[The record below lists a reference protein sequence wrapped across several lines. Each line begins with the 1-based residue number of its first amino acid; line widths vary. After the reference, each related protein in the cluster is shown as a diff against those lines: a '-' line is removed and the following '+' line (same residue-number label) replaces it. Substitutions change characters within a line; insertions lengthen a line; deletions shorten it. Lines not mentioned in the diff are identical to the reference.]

1 MKPYQH
7 LRRIGACGPAVE
19 AMKEA
24 PTWEKVISM
33 NKDPEWSMWLIEKL
47 KLLDNKELRLL
58 ACRFVRKTPLA
69 DGRRVW
75 DLLTDERS
83 REAVRVAERYA
94 NGRASASELAAAR
107 AAAWAAAGYAAG
119 DAAGNAA
126 GAAAG
131 DAARGAAGDAAGD
144 AAGAAAGDAAGAAAG
159 AAARAAAGAAAG
171 AAARAAAGDA
181 AGAAA
186 WAYQAK
192 YISRKYGKRIADT
205 LNSKYPI
212 K

>member
-47 KLLDNKELRLL
+47 KLLDDKELRLL
-58 ACRFVRKTPLA
+58 VCHFVRKTPLA
-69 DGRRVW
+69 DGRKVW

-83 REAVRVAERYA
+83 RNAVRVAERYA
-94 NGRASASELAAAR
+94 NGRASDSELAAAWAAAEAAVGAAAR
-107 AAAWAAAGYAAG
+107 DAAWAAAGAAAWDAAEAAAGAAARDAAWAAAEAAAWAAAWAAAG
-119 DAAGNAA
+119 
-126 GAAAG
+126 
-131 DAARGAAGDAAGD
+131 
-144 AAGAAAGDAAGAAAG
+144 
-159 AAARAAAGAAAG
+159 
-171 AAARAAAGDA
+171 
-181 AGAAA
+181 
-186 WAYQAK
+186 AYQAE